1 MQKEHHDEYFP
12 GSVAKSLRTVISQ
25 NTCRR
30 LLLNISKI
38 YLVWVIKE
46 KQFEVDFKQRLKLPD

>member
-12 GSVAKSLRTVISQ
+12 GSVAKSLSP
-25 NTCRR
+25 
-30 LLLNISKI
+30 LLLNINKI

-46 KQFEVDFKQRLKLPD
+46 RQFEVDFKQRLNLPD